1 MVTVVRGLNAE
12 DISYNWVDGGSFLEG
27 PTYGWIIITAQ
38 GGSAPGRGLGNTE
51 ENILSKDQSLQ
62 LDIRVVDSLL

>member
-38 GGSAPGRGLGNTE
+38 GGSVPGRGLDNPE
-51 ENILSKDQSLQ
+51 KNRLSKDQSLQ
-62 LDIRVVDSLL
+62 LEIRVGDSLV